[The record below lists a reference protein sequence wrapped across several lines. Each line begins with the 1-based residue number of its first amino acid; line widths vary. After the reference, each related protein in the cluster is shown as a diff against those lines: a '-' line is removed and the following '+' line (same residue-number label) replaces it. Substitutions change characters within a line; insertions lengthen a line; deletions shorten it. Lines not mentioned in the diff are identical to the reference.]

1 MYYDADYVAQ
11 TNFYIYEELAAFNH
25 DEVKA
30 RQAYTR
36 NFPRDFRAAFHKLR
50 DRNNMSMDDMADF
63 FGTSR
68 RTLERWLANPGQNIS
83 ADFITKLTLLWKLPD
98 WLSDLMLDR
107 AFIRLSDC
115 DDRNSY
121 IQQILHVYWSE
132 GEEKANEYLID
143 HEQAPLAI

>member
-1 MYYDADYVAQ
+1 
-11 TNFYIYEELAAFNH
+11 
-25 DEVKA
+25 
-30 RQAYTR
+30 
-36 NFPRDFRAAFHKLR
+36 
-50 DRNNMSMDDMADF
+50 MSMDDMADF

-143 HEQAPLAI
+143 HVQAPLAI